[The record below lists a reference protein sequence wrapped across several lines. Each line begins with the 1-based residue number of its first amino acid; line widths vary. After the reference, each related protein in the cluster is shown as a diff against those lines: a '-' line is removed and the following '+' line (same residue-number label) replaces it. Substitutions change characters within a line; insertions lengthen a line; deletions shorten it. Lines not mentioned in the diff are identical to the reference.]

1 LIERLRRARRHGAL
15 QMSRLTIF
23 AAVLG
28 GCCALPFAASAHIT
42 LEKQEATVGGG
53 YKAVFRVPHGCAG
66 SPTVALHIRIPEGV
80 INVKPQ
86 PKAGW
91 QVAVVKGKYEK
102 SYTLYG
108 NTLTEGVKQ
117 VDFTGGNLSDDFYD
131 EFVLNTTLAG
141 DLPPNTT
148 LYFPVVQDCV
158 TGTDRWIEIPEA
170 GKSAEDYENPAPGLK
185 LIAK

>member
-1 LIERLRRARRHGAL
+1 
-15 QMSRLTIF
+15 MSRLYLV
-23 AAVLG
+23 AVLG
-28 GCCALPFAASAHIT
+28 GVLMFPFTASAHIT
-42 LEKQEATVGGG
+42 LEKQEAKVGGG

-66 SPTVALHIRIPEGV
+66 SPTIAIHIQIPEGV

-91 QVAVVKGKYEK
+91 QLATVKGKYAK

-117 VDFTGGNLSDDFYD
+117 VDFTGGNLPDEFYD

-141 DLPPNTT
+141 DLKPDTT
-148 LYFPVVQDCV
+148 IYFPIVQDCV
-158 TGTDRWIEIPEA
+158 SGTDRWIEIPAA
-170 GKSAEDYENPAPGLK
+170 GKSADDYETPAPGLK
-185 LIAK
+185 LLAK

>member
-1 LIERLRRARRHGAL
+1 MRKFSFVAALVGGA
-15 QMSRLTIF
+15 IAF
-23 AAVLG
+23 
-28 GCCALPFAASAHIT
+28 PFAASAHIT
-42 LEKQEATVGGG
+42 LEKQEAKVGSG

-66 SPTVALHIRIPEGV
+66 AATVGIHIQIPEGV

-86 PKAGW
+86 PKPGW
-91 QVAVVKGKYEK
+91 QVATVKGKYDK

-117 VDFTGGNLSDDFYD
+117 VDFTGGNLPDDFYD

-141 DLPPNTT
+141 DLKPDTT
-148 LYFPVVQDCV
+148 IYFPVVQDCA

-170 GKSAEDYENPAPGLK
+170 GKTAEDYEMPAPGLK
-185 LIAK
+185 LLAK